1 MFEYQFSKIERIW
14 LLGVRLVWAHQR
26 NPGVVP
32 LVDRLYMEAG
42 MTPCGA
48 KLRALLIGLQRAGAD
63 HLYIE
68 RYDAPGLTGD
78 ERDLLGALKAS
89 YLDEPLEA
97 EAALGA
103 LLPPGRTDAVMGIVE
118 SITGSHASANV
129 RPEFCCPTCNRRR
142 VIEIP
147 VVGSR

>member
-1 MFEYQFSKIERIW
+1 MFEYQFSKIERVW
-14 LLGVRLVWAHQR
+14 LLGIRLIWAHES
-26 NPGVVP
+26 NPGIAA
-32 LVDRLYMEAG
+32 LVDRLYGEAG
-42 MTPCGA
+42 MAPCGE

-89 YLDEPLEA
+89 YLNEPLEA

-103 LLPPGRTDAVMGIVE
+103 LLPPGKTDSVMGIVE
-118 SITGSHASANV
+118 SITGSHATLQRKRAA
-129 RPEFCCPTCNRRR
+129 RAQLPEMQAAGCH
-142 VIEIP
+142 
-147 VVGSR
+147 

>member
-1 MFEYQFSKIERIW
+1 MFEYQFSKIERVW
-14 LLGVRLVWAHQR
+14 LLGLRLVWAHR
-26 NPGVVP
+26 ENSGVVA
-32 LVDRLYMEAG
+32 LVDRLYRDAG

-48 KLRALLIGLQRAGAD
+48 KLRALLMGLQRVGAD

-89 YLDEPLEA
+89 YLNEPLEA

-103 LLPPGRTDAVMGIVE
+103 LVPPGRTDAVMRIVV
-118 SITGSHASANV
+118 SIAA
-129 RPEFCCPTCNRRR
+129 PTNRVAAMTRL
-142 VIEIP
+142 EP
-147 VVGSR
+147 ATFGLSTAACH

>member
-1 MFEYQFSKIERIW
+1 MFEYQFSKIERVW
-14 LLGVRLVWAHQR
+14 LLGLRLVWGHQD
-26 NPGVVP
+26 NPGIVS
-32 LVDRLYMEAG
+32 LVDRLYGEAG
-42 MTPCGA
+42 LTPCGA

-103 LLPPGRTDAVMGIVE
+103 LLPPGKTDAVMGIVE
-118 SITGSHASANV
+118 SITGQKSRSQLGHV
-129 RPEFCCPTCNRRR
+129 RETGMFGFSTA
-142 VIEIP
+142 VAH
-147 VVGSR
+147 

>member
-1 MFEYQFSKIERIW
+1 MYEYQFSKIERVW
-14 LLGVRLVWAHQR
+14 LLGLRLVWAHAG
-26 NPGVVP
+26 NEAVVA

-48 KLRALLIGLQRAGAD
+48 RLRALLIGLQRAGAN

-68 RYDAPGLTGD
+68 RYDAPGITGD
-78 ERDLLGALKAS
+78 ERDLLSALKAS

-103 LLPPGRTDAVMGIVE
+103 LLPPGKTDSVMGIVE
-118 SITGSHASANV
+118 SIAASHV
-129 RPEFCCPTCNRRR
+129 EPRRR
-142 VIEIP
+142 CAGAVHLP
-147 VVGSR
+147 AMRSAACH

>member
-14 LLGVRLVWAHQR
+14 LLGLRLVWAHQE
-26 NPGVVP
+26 NPGIVA
-32 LVDRLYMEAG
+32 LVDRLYMETG

-48 KLRALLIGLQRAGAD
+48 RLRALLIGLQRAGAD

-68 RYDAPGLTGD
+68 RYDTPGLTGD

-89 YLDEPLEA
+89 YLDEPLVA

-103 LLPPGRTDAVMGIVE
+103 LLPPGRTDAVIGIVE
-118 SITGSHASANV
+118 AITGSYAKLQRKRTAGIRMPEV
-129 RPEFCCPTCNRRR
+129 RQAAFH
-142 VIEIP
+142 
-147 VVGSR
+147 

>member
-1 MFEYQFSKIERIW
+1 MFEYQFSKIERVW
-14 LLGVRLVWAHQR
+14 LLGLRLVWAHR
-26 NPGVVP
+26 ANPGVVA
-32 LVDRLYMEAG
+32 LVDRLYTEAG
-42 MTPCGA
+42 MTACGA
-48 KLRALLIGLQRAGAD
+48 ELRALLVGLENAGAD

-103 LLPPGRTDAVMGIVE
+103 LLPPGKTDAVMGIVE
-118 SITGSHASANV
+118 SITGQKSRSQLGPV
-129 RPEFCCPTCNRRR
+129 RETGMFGFSTA
-142 VIEIP
+142 IAH
-147 VVGSR
+147 

>member
-1 MFEYQFSKIERIW
+1 MFVYQFSKIERIW

-89 YLDEPLEA
+89 FLDEPLEA

-118 SITGSHASANV
+118 SITGSHSTLLRKPTDGQHLPFMWSAA
-129 RPEFCCPTCNRRR
+129 CH
-142 VIEIP
+142 
-147 VVGSR
+147 

>member
-1 MFEYQFSKIERIW
+1 MFEYQFSKLERVW
-14 LLGVRLVWAHQR
+14 LLGLRLVWAHQD
-26 NPGVVP
+26 NSGVVA
-32 LVDRLYMEAG
+32 LVDRLYIDAG

-48 KLRALLIGLQRAGAD
+48 KLRALLTALQRAGAD

-78 ERDLLGALKAS
+78 ERDLLGALKSS

-118 SITGSHASANV
+118 AIAGSHATLQRKRAAGIV
-129 RPEFCCPTCNRRR
+129 LPDMQPAACH
-142 VIEIP
+142 
-147 VVGSR
+147 

>member
-1 MFEYQFSKIERIW
+1 MFEYQFSKIERVW
-14 LLGVRLVWAHQR
+14 LLGLRLIWAHQG
-26 NPGVVP
+26 NPGIAP
-32 LVDRLYMEAG
+32 LVDRLYVEAG
-42 MTPCGA
+42 MVPCGE
-48 KLRALLIGLQRAGAD
+48 KLRALLIGMQRAGAD

-68 RYDAPGLTGD
+68 HYEAPGLTGD

-118 SITGSHASANV
+118 SITGSHVTLQRKRAAGIQL
-129 RPEFCCPTCNRRR
+129 PEMQPAAFH
-142 VIEIP
+142 
-147 VVGSR
+147 

>member
-1 MFEYQFSKIERIW
+1 
-14 LLGVRLVWAHQR
+14 
-26 NPGVVP
+26 
-32 LVDRLYMEAG
+32 
-42 MTPCGA
+42 
-48 KLRALLIGLQRAGAD
+48 LRALLVGLENAGAD

-118 SITGSHASANV
+118 SITGSHATLLRTRATGALLSEL
-129 RPEFCCPTCNRRR
+129 RPAACH
-142 VIEIP
+142 
-147 VVGSR
+147 

>member
-1 MFEYQFSKIERIW
+1 MFEYQFSKIERVW
-14 LLGVRLVWAHQR
+14 LLGLRLVWAHD
-26 NPGVVP
+26 GSEAVVA
-32 LVDRLYMEAG
+32 LVDRLYMEVG

-68 RYDAPGLTGD
+68 RYDTPGLTGD
-78 ERDLLGALKAS
+78 ERDLLAALKAS

-97 EAALGA
+97 ETALGA

-118 SITGSHASANV
+118 SITGSHVTLQRRSADALHLPAM
-129 RPEFCCPTCNRRR
+129 RSAACH
-142 VIEIP
+142 
-147 VVGSR
+147 

>member
-1 MFEYQFSKIERIW
+1 MFEYQFSKIERVW
-14 LLGVRLVWAHQR
+14 LLGLRLVWAHQG
-26 NPGVVP
+26 NPGIVP
-32 LVDRLYMEAG
+32 LVDRLYVEAG
-42 MTPCGA
+42 MVPCGA
-48 KLRALLIGLQRAGAD
+48 KLRALLIGMQGAGAD

-103 LLPPGRTDAVMGIVE
+103 LLPPGRTDAVMGIVD
-118 SITGSHASANV
+118 SITGSHATLQRKRAAGIQL
-129 RPEFCCPTCNRRR
+129 PDMQPAACH
-142 VIEIP
+142 
-147 VVGSR
+147 

>member
-1 MFEYQFSKIERIW
+1 MFEYQFSKIERVW
-14 LLGVRLVWAHQR
+14 LLGLRLIWAHQG
-26 NPGVVP
+26 NPGIVA
-32 LVDRLYMEAG
+32 LVDRLYGEAD
-42 MTPCGA
+42 MAPCGA
-48 KLRALLIGLQRAGAD
+48 RLRALLLGLENAGAD

-118 SITGSHASANV
+118 SITGQKSRSQLGPV
-129 RPEFCCPTCNRRR
+129 RETGMFGFSTA
-142 VIEIP
+142 VAH
-147 VVGSR
+147 

>member
-1 MFEYQFSKIERIW
+1 MFEYQFSKIERVW
-14 LLGVRLVWAHQR
+14 LLGLRLIWAHQG
-26 NPGVVP
+26 NPGIVA
-32 LVDRLYMEAG
+32 LMDRLYGEAD
-42 MTPCGA
+42 MAPCGA
-48 KLRALLIGLQRAGAD
+48 RLRALLLGLENAGAD

-118 SITGSHASANV
+118 SITGSHATLQRDRAAGMV
-129 RPEFCCPTCNRRR
+129 LPEMQPAACH
-142 VIEIP
+142 
-147 VVGSR
+147 

>member
-1 MFEYQFSKIERIW
+1 MFEYQFSKIERVW
-14 LLGVRLVWAHQR
+14 LLGLRLVWAHR
-26 NPGVVP
+26 GNPGVIA
-32 LVDRLYMEAG
+32 LVDRLYVEAG

-48 KLRALLIGLQRAGAD
+48 RLRALLLGLENAGAD

-118 SITGSHASANV
+118 SITGSHATLQLGPV
-129 RPEFCCPTCNRRR
+129 RETGMFGFSTA
-142 VIEIP
+142 VAH
-147 VVGSR
+147 

>member
-1 MFEYQFSKIERIW
+1 MFEYQFSKVERVW
-14 LLGVRLVWAHQR
+14 LLGLRLIWAYEG
-26 NPGVVP
+26 NAAVVT
-32 LVDRLYMEAG
+32 LIDRLYAEAG

-48 KLRALLIGLQRAGAD
+48 RLRALLVGLQRAGAD

-103 LLPPGRTDAVMGIVE
+103 LLPPGRTESVMALVE
-118 SITGSHASANV
+118 SIT
-129 RPEFCCPTCNRRR
+129 RPKHRSRIQPDPDAGILGMPTAACH
-142 VIEIP
+142 
-147 VVGSR
+147 

>member
-14 LLGVRLVWAHQR
+14 LLGLRLVWAHDGDR
-26 NPGVVP
+26 NVVR
-32 LVDRLYMEAG
+32 LVDRLYADAG
-42 MTPCGA
+42 LAPCAA
-48 KLRALLIGLQRAGAD
+48 KLSALLDGLQRAGAD

-89 YLDEPLEA
+89 YLDEPLDA

-103 LLPPGRTDAVMGIVE
+103 LLPPGRTDAVLGIVE
-118 SITGSHASANV
+118 AITGSH
-129 RPEFCCPTCNRRR
+129 
-142 VIEIP
+142 
-147 VVGSR
+147 GSRHRSRVAALLLPEMQPALCH